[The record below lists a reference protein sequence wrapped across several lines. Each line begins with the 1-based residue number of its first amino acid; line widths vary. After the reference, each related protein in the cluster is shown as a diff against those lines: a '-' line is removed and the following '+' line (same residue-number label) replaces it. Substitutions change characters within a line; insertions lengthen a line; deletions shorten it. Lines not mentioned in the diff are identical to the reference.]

1 MGVESEKTEANS
13 AKKSFTLNV
22 ILSFLLLL
30 AVAVIIVLVWNRRP
44 VETPNETSNETTI
57 SEQSEPVEK
66 LTDSISI
73 PGFVMLSFKAGEL
86 TQEYTIPNPE
96 ENTCFFK
103 ISLVLSDGTVLWT
116 SDMVAPGENSG
127 NIVLSSPLEE
137 GSYPDAMLK
146 YECFADEAGTQ
157 ALNGAETNLTI
168 RVK

>member
-22 ILSFLLLL
+22 ILSFLLLV
-30 AVAVIIVLVWNRRP
+30 AVAVIVVLVWNRRP

-66 LTDSISI
+66 LTDSINI
-73 PGFVMLSFKAGEL
+73 PGYVLLTFNEGEL
-86 TQEYTIPNPE
+86 TQNFAVPNPE

-127 NIVLSSPLEE
+127 NIVLSKTMEK
-137 GSYPDAMLK
+137 GDYPDAILK
-146 YECFADEAGTQ
+146 FECFTDEAGTQ

>member
-1 MGVESEKTEANS
+1 MGVESEKTEENS

-22 ILSFLLLL
+22 ILSFLLLV
-30 AVAVIIVLVWNRRP
+30 AVAVIVVLVWNRRP
-44 VETPNETSNETTI
+44 SESPDETTI

-66 LTDSISI
+66 LTDSINI
-73 PGFVMLSFKAGEL
+73 PGYVLLTFNEGEL
-86 TQEYTIPNPE
+86 TQNFAVPNPE

-127 NIVLSSPLEE
+127 NIVLSKTMEK
-137 GSYPDAMLK
+137 GDYPDAILK
-146 YECFADEAGTQ
+146 FECFTDEAGTQ